1 MYKLRYSSRF
11 KKSYKR
17 VSSNVRFKEVVYVE
31 VVKSL
36 LIKKEL
42 DAKYRNHK
50 LKGNMEGVY
59 ECHLAPDI
67 LLMYTYMENELVLLL
82 VNIGTHSDLFD

>member
-1 MYKLRYSSRF
+1 M
-11 KKSYKR
+11 
-17 VSSNVRFKEVVYVE
+17 VYVE
-31 VVKSL
+31 VVKNL